1 MAVNQSELTVERFI
15 KASPASVWKAWST
28 PEHLEK
34 WWIPAPMECKVI
46 KLNLRAGGGFET
58 QMRQGDEDFQPHVEG
73 CFLEAVPESRLVWTT
88 VLREGWRPIEPW
100 LALTAI
106 ITFTPEGSGTRYR
119 AHVLHRNTEDSLK
132 HQEMG
137 FFDGWGTVI
146 EQLAKTVE

>member
-15 KASPASVWKAWST
+15 KASPAAVWKAWST

-58 QMRQGDEDFQPHVEG
+58 QMRQGGEDFQPHVEG

-106 ITFTPEGSGTRYR
+106 ITFTPEGNGTRYR

-146 EQLAKTVE
+146 EQLARTVE

>member
-34 WWIPAPMECKVI
+34 WWIPAPMECRVI

-58 QMRQGDEDFQPHVEG
+58 QMRQGGEDFQPHVEG

-146 EQLAKTVE
+146 EQLAKTDE

>member
-58 QMRQGDEDFQPHVEG
+58 QMRQGGEDFQPHVEG

-106 ITFTPEGSGTRYR
+106 ITFTPEGNGTRYR

-146 EQLAKTVE
+146 EQLARTVE

>member
-15 KASPASVWKAWST
+15 KASPAAVWKAWST

-34 WWIPAPMECKVI
+34 WWIPAPMECRVI

-58 QMRQGDEDFQPHVEG
+58 QMRQGGEDFQPHVEG

>member
-15 KASPASVWKAWST
+15 KASPAAVWKAWST

-34 WWIPAPMECKVI
+34 WWIPAPMECRVI

>member
-15 KASPASVWKAWST
+15 KASPATVWKAWST

-34 WWIPAPMECKVI
+34 WWIPAPMECRVI

-106 ITFTPEGSGTRYR
+106 ITFTPEGNGTRYR

>member
-34 WWIPAPMECKVI
+34 WWIPAPMECSVI

-58 QMRQGDEDFQPHVEG
+58 QMRQGGEDFQPHVEG

-106 ITFTPEGSGTRYR
+106 ITFTPEGNGTRYR

>member
-34 WWIPAPMECKVI
+34 WWIPAPMECRVI

-106 ITFTPEGSGTRYR
+106 ITFTPEGNGTRYR

-146 EQLAKTVE
+146 EQLARTVE

>member
-34 WWIPAPMECKVI
+34 WWIPAPMECRVI

-146 EQLAKTVE
+146 EQLARTVE

>member
-1 MAVNQSELTVERFI
+1 MAINQSELTVERFI
-15 KASPASVWKAWST
+15 KASPSTVWKAWST
-28 PEHLEK
+28 PEHLER

-46 KLNLRAGGGFET
+46 KLDLRAGGGFET
-58 QMRQGDEDFQPHVEG
+58 QMRQDGEEFQPHVEA
-73 CFLEAVPESRLVWTT
+73 CFLEVVPDKRLVWTT
-88 VLREGWRPIEPW
+88 VLQEGWQPAEPW

-106 ITFTPEGSGTRYR
+106 ITFIPQGDGTLYR

>member
-34 WWIPAPMECKVI
+34 WWIPAPMECRVI

-106 ITFTPEGSGTRYR
+106 ITFTPEGNGTRYR